1 MKNFVMNNLSMFDI
15 KLTNLDKNTY
25 KILSFPNK
33 SLSLKNSG
41 FIFRSD
47 SNTEDLSGFAG
58 AGLFDSVTLHENM
71 HIHNEYSNNLIFTD
85 EKFRDKL
92 INLIAK
98 LGIKVKKIFN
108 FPQDIEG
115 CFFKNNIF
123 IVQTRPQV

>member
-1 MKNFVMNNLSMFDI
+1 MFDI

-58 AGLFDSVTLHENM
+58 AGLFDSVTLSENM

-98 LGIKVKKIFN
+98 LGIKVEKIFN